1 MINKIINTC
10 QKFNSAIEHRGN
22 PTDEEMDILQY
33 FNIELAKSI
42 IHDIDSNNAKQ
53 VAKIILDATE

>member
-53 VAKIILDATE
+53 VAKIILDVVN